1 MSEPF
6 LAVETSVIPH
16 IMTWS
21 DEAALDPGF
30 ADGNLDNA
38 EDVGQWLANI
48 GSGAATG
55 AATGAAAGPWG
66 ALIGGLLGGG
76 MGAVQTALA
85 QNQPQQPRPPGSAP
99 PGAPGSPPS
108 TPGPPAQPSMTS
120 APVAV
125 GTVLPAQTP
134 AARGTADP
142 GTSVVAQLSQL
153 IPVLATLATQLGA
166 ATAAKSPT
174 APAAAVP
181 VTAAKTLPSP
191 VPAPATPAAPS
202 SAEVTG
208 DEEPGTDDAVE
219 DRDGTLL
226 GQDEAA
232 GPWLA
237 SECRTAGDDDGGDPW
252 STTS

>member
-1 MSEPF
+1 MSESF

-85 QNQPQQPRPPGSAP
+85 QNQPQQPRPPGPTP
-99 PGAPGSPPS
+99 PGAPGSPPPS
-108 TPGPPAQPSMTS
+108 ASGPPAQPNITS

-125 GTVLPAQTP
+125 GTVRPALAP

-153 IPVLATLATQLGA
+153 IPVLATLATQIGA
-166 ATAAKSPT
+166 TTAANAPP
-174 APAAAVP
+174 APAAGA
-181 VTAAKTLPSP
+181 AAKTPPSP
-191 VPAPATPAAPS
+191 AAPTPATPAAPAA
-202 SAEVTG
+202 AEATG
-208 DEEPGTDDAVE
+208 DAEPGTDDAVKDPDE
-219 DRDGTLL
+219 TWP

-237 SECRTAGDDDGGDPW
+237 SESRTAGDDDGGDPW
-252 STTS
+252 STNS

>member
-1 MSEPF
+1 MSEPL
-6 LAVETSVIPH
+6 LAVDTPVIAH
-16 IMTWS
+16 IMPWS
-21 DEAALDPGF
+21 DEAVLDPGF
-30 ADGNLDNA
+30 VDGNLTRNA
-38 EDVGQWLANI
+38 EDVGQWLAT
-48 GSGAATG
+48 SAAARSYG

-66 ALIGGLLGGG
+66 ALIGRLLGGRH
-76 MGAVQTALA
+76 GAVQTALA
-85 QNQPQQPRPPGSAP
+85 QNQPQQPRPPGSP
-99 PGAPGSPPS
+99 PPS

-125 GTVLPAQTP
+125 GTVLPAQAP

-166 ATAAKSPT
+166 ATTAKGPP

-181 VTAAKTLPSP
+181 ATAAKTPPSP
-191 VPAPATPAAPS
+191 VPAPATPAAPAA
-202 SAEVTG
+202 AEVTG

-219 DRDGTLL
+219 DRDGTWP

-237 SECRTAGDDDGGDPW
+237 SESRTAGDDDGGDPW